1 MTMFKKT
8 SPLFFLLPIVQVA
21 SAQDACDA
29 SMLNTTVRT
38 WPVTSIDTIFSIA
51 ASTSRGVCNI
61 ARANRMADANLMVAG
76 ETLLIPGESCAQD
89 IDNTTCLVP
98 NMTYY
103 ASCVPGGLH
112 TYNARYNDTRAS
124 IALKFQV
131 SLDTITTMG
140 VNVSAQSADAVI
152 AADTQIKIPQCSP
165 SQCTVQPYKFTF
177 GTYVDLANELNTT
190 VGQIMAFNPTYNYS
204 SKTDVDD
211 SPIIS
216 LPMNCRNST
225 GNITVIS

>member
-1 MTMFKKT
+1 
-8 SPLFFLLPIVQVA
+8 
-21 SAQDACDA
+21 
-29 SMLNTTVRT
+29 MLNTTVRT
-38 WPVTSIDTIFSIA
+38 WPVTSTDTIFSIA

-76 ETLLIPGESCAQD
+76 ETLLIPGD
-89 IDNTTCLVP
+89 
-98 NMTYY
+98 
-103 ASCVPGGLH
+103 
-112 TYNARYNDTRAS
+112 

-190 VGQIMAFNPTYNYS
+190 VGQIMSFNPTYNYS